1 MRIVLI
7 ILVLAFI
14 FFMGLLFPT
23 YIYLSD
29 ERKKKVESLVPYV
42 LVSAFYISMT
52 AIFVVLFESKAIVK
66 DTVCSNIFSFNCI
79 FTNILPKRIEPS
91 FIVYLVMIVQLFG
104 MFLYGYYTSKTVMHY
119 SSKGRMY
126 IELIIFFLVGVVSS
140 LIHYMILFDV
150 NFVGGTEYISLFSAN
165 QYCVLPMIYL
175 LYMTYLNRDQIKLK

>member
-1 MRIVLI
+1 MEVLLI

-23 YIYLSD
+23 YIFLSD
-29 ERKKKVESLVPYV
+29 ERKKKEESLVPYV
-42 LVSAFYISMT
+42 LVSLFYVLVT
-52 AIFVVLFESKAIVK
+52 AIFVLLIHSKAINK
-66 DTVCSNIFSFNCI
+66 DTICSNIFNFNCI
-79 FTNILPKRIEPS
+79 FTNVLPKRIEPS
-91 FIVYLVMIVQLFG
+91 LVLYLTMFVQIFG

-126 IELIIFFLVGVVSS
+126 IEVIIFFLVGVVSS
-140 LIHYMILFDV
+140 ALHYMILFDV
-150 NFVGGTEYISLFSAN
+150 NFVDGTEYISLFSAN